1 MHTTER
7 MLGMTGAVAAR
18 RAAGRA
24 AAALALMAAALG
36 AGTPAHAQAGYTAI
50 DLTPDAG
57 WAFARG
63 ADGIVSGYAGATSST
78 THAMLWGA
86 DGALDVHPAFVTDP
100 ATGLGGRSVIN
111 GAGGGLQVGS
121 AAGPGSANRSVP
133 TVWRGDAAS
142 ATALAIPFVNNGAE
156 ALATDGVQ
164 IAGWSTA
171 LDRDGT
177 TFGPTH
183 AVVWDAS
190 TGAAI
195 DLGDGGNGARAN
207 GVANGQQVGFVVKS
221 QAGAA
226 VWSSTEKSLVTMNPN
241 GAVLSVANAT
251 DGTRQAGYAG
261 YDIRVRQEAAKGN
274 KTQRFT
280 WATTWQG
287 TAASAQNIHPAPV
300 NANVAFTNSWAL
312 GMSSTQIAGY
322 ATEANGVNHAIV
334 WNADLS
340 SVDLNA
346 FLPAGF
352 TAAQAYAVDA
362 NGTVAGVMVDAAGHR
377 HAVAWVPNA

>member
-1 MHTTER
+1 MGR
-7 MLGMTGAVAAR
+7 MAYR

-24 AAALALMAAALG
+24 ATALALLVAVLG
-36 AGTPAHAQAGYTAI
+36 VEAPARAQATYTAI

-100 ATGLGGRSVIN
+100 ATGTGGRSAIN
-111 GAGGGLQVGS
+111 GAGGGVQVGS
-121 AAGPGSANRSVP
+121 ASGPGSANRSVP
-133 TVWRGDAAS
+133 TVWRGDVAS
-142 ATALAIPFVNNGAE
+142 ATALAIPFVNNGGE
-156 ALATDGVQ
+156 AVATDGVQ

-183 AVVWDAS
+183 AVLWDAAS
-190 TGAAI
+190 GAAI

-221 QAGAA
+221 QAVAA
-226 VWSSTEKSLVTMNPN
+226 VWSSTAKSLVTMNPN
-241 GAVLSVANAT
+241 GAVVSVANAT
-251 DGTRQAGYAG
+251 DGTRQVGYAG
-261 YDIRVRQEAAKGN
+261 YDVRVRQEAAKGN

-280 WATTWQG
+280 YATLWRG
-287 TAASAQNIHPAPV
+287 NAASAVNIHPTPGNTA
-300 NANVAFTNSWAL
+300 VALTNSWAL

-322 ATEANGVNHAIV
+322 ATEANGVSHAIV
-334 WNADLS
+334 WDADLS
-340 SVDLNA
+340 SIDLNA
-346 FLPAGF
+346 YLPVGF

-362 NGTVAGVMVDAAGHR
+362 SGTVAGVMVDAAGRR
-377 HAVAWVPNA
+377 HAVAWVPNP